1 METPKTPNS
10 HTTYCHDEP
19 PPAPYTATAHPG
31 GYLWQP
37 GFVHR
42 APWGALSALFLAVI
56 CAAISA
62 AIIVISNQQ
71 VATWRIQPSVI
82 LGFLASLAAA
92 MLVISL
98 SSGVA
103 ITWWRSTL
111 DLHGTTLAKLE
122 NIWNYGPIGGSGASG
137 AWFAGRHVNKVAVA
151 SVLTAIASIAYS
163 PLLQRAS
170 HFEAT
175 PISTNSSLSLAIR
188 SILPDGYAG
197 TVDYTSHA
205 NTTVN
210 GYFAAVIQNWWN
222 GVNPTTLDQP
232 GYACNDSCTG
242 WVLSAGLG
250 YSCSSTQE
258 TVDLPIVAAV
268 PNFYGFSTNFTRYDN
283 DNSIPTLEV
292 TVSFIQSVTEFCAA
306 TLVTNVCQI
315 QSGTVNFPVE
325 IQNTTISP
333 NELIFNITNF
343 VPYTSIG
350 DMSTAKQGDPAGPLA
365 ALEWF
370 GFQYLRANTTIRY
383 DNVTNY
389 YSEFASGVLALQS
402 ADTGNDFPPNSNCP
416 YQFIDPTQNIL
427 NSFNEVLF
435 LAAIDADWTPQTIQ
449 TFPVVQTTNSLV
461 YTSVYPYLAVA
472 SVILV
477 IAILA
482 ISTTLYGWWDLGRD
496 VSLSPL
502 ETAKA
507 FGAPIFQHWNLHM
520 DSKHLAR
527 DMGQRKFMYSEKDV
541 TEDDG
546 IARPMLQIA
555 ELNIGNQLREPQK
568 TRLPGV

>member
-10 HTTYCHDEP
+10 HDEP

-37 GFVHR
+37 GFVRR
-42 APWGALSALFLAVI
+42 APWGALSALFLAII
-56 CAAISA
+56 CAAISV

-98 SSGVA
+98 STGVA

-111 DLHGTTLAKLE
+111 DLHGTTLANLE

-137 AWFAGRHVNKVAVA
+137 AWFAGRNANKVAVA

-163 PLLQRAS
+163 PLLQRSS
-170 HFEAT
+170 HFEAA
-175 PISTNSSLSLAIR
+175 PISTNTSLNLAIL
-188 SILPDGYAG
+188 SSLPDGYAG
-197 TVDYTSHA
+197 TVDYTSAA
-205 NTTVN
+205 NITAYN
-210 GYFAAVIQNWWN
+210 EFALLLQNWYDGN
-222 GVNPTTLDQP
+222 NPTTLDQP

-242 WVLSAGLG
+242 WVPSAGIQ
-250 YSCSSTQE
+250 YSCSATQE
-258 TVDLPIVAAV
+258 TVDLSTVAANL
-268 PNFYGFSTNFTRYDN
+268 NFTGFSTSFRRFDDSY
-283 DNSIPTLEV
+283 SIPTLEL
-292 TVSFIQSVTEFCAA
+292 TASFISTVNEFCAA
-306 TLVTNVCQI
+306 TLVTNVCEI

-325 IQNTTISP
+325 IVNTTILP
-333 NELIFNITNF
+333 NLVSFNTMNF
-343 VPYTSIG
+343 QPVTSIG
-350 DMSTAKQGDPAGPLA
+350 DMSTTKQGAPAGPLA

-370 GFQYLRANTTIRY
+370 GFQYLSASAIVGY
-383 DNVTNY
+383 DNVTDSY
-389 YSEFASGVLALQS
+389 WEEASGDIALQS
-402 ADTGNDFPPNSNCP
+402 SDHGNDYPPNSIC
-416 YQFIDPTQNIL
+416 QFQFFDPTQPIL
-427 NSFNEVLF
+427 TSLSEVLF
-435 LAAIDADWTPQTIQ
+435 LAAIDADWDPQTIQ
-449 TFPVVQTTNSLV
+449 TFPIIQTTNSLI
-461 YTSVYPYLAVA
+461 YKSVYPYLAIA
-472 SVILV
+472 SGILV

-555 ELNIGNQLREPQK
+555 ELNIGNQLREPQT